1 MQTFKWLCKHTILF
15 LLGGCMYLAIELA
28 WRGYSHPSMFVLGG
42 ICFVIVGLINQVL
55 PRNTGLFWQSIIGA
69 SFITAA
75 ELVTGL
81 IVNRWLGMQI
91 WDYSDMPGNLWG
103 QVCPQFIVAWL
114 ALAWLAVH
122 AENRMHGVLKK
133 IFPGLGEKQKT

>member
-1 MQTFKWLCKHTILF
+1 M
-15 LLGGCMYLAIELA
+15 LLQMVQGAALITTLEL
-28 WRGYSHPSMFVLGG
+28 L
-42 ICFVIVGLINQVL
+42 
-55 PRNTGLFWQSIIGA
+55 
-69 SFITAA
+69 
-75 ELVTGL
+75 TGL

-122 AENRMHGVLKK
+122 AENRMHRVLKK
-133 IFPGLGEKQKT
+133 MFLSLGEKHTT

>member
-81 IVNRWLGMQI
+81 IVNRWLGLQV
-91 WDYSDMPGNLWG
+91 WDYSHLPYNLFG
-103 QVCPQFIVAWL
+103 QVSLRYFFLWIVLAAVAIWVDGRIRKWL
-114 ALAWLAVH
+114 
-122 AENRMHGVLKK
+122 
-133 IFPGLGEKQKT
+133 FGEMDQH

>member
-81 IVNRWLGMQI
+81 IVNRWLGLQV
-91 WDYSDMPGNLWG
+91 WDYSHLPYNLFG
-103 QVCPQFIVAWL
+103 QVSLRYFFLWIVLAAVAIWVDDRIRKWL
-114 ALAWLAVH
+114 
-122 AENRMHGVLKK
+122 
-133 IFPGLGEKQKT
+133 FGETPPKYKLF

>member
-1 MQTFKWLCKHTILF
+1 MRAGGQVLLHGMIAG
-15 LLGGCMYLAIELA
+15 LGGLAYMGVELL
-28 WRGYSHPSMFVLGG
+28 WRGSTHWTMGVLGGVCFALIGLLDEWQDHPSMLLQMVQGAA
-42 ICFVIVGLINQVL
+42 LITTL
-55 PRNTGLFWQSIIGA
+55 
-69 SFITAA
+69 
-75 ELVTGL
+75 ELLTGL

-133 IFPGLGEKQKT
+133 MFLRLGEKQKT